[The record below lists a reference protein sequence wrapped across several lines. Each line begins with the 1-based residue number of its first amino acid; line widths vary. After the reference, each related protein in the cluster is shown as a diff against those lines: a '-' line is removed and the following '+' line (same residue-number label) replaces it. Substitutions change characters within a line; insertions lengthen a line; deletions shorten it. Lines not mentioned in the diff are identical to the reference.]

1 MRELKLKDNEAALIF
16 RADEIDM
23 SLAERPEDKDNVQ
36 TILCVATAKYLRDNV
51 LKDPERTKDFIDK
64 LVDDLTEKKET
75 KE

>member
-23 SLAERPEDKDNVQ
+23 DVPERPEDKDNIQ
-36 TILCVATAKYLRDNV
+36 TILCVATAKYLRDDV

-64 LVDDLTEKKET
+64 LIIDMTPKKET